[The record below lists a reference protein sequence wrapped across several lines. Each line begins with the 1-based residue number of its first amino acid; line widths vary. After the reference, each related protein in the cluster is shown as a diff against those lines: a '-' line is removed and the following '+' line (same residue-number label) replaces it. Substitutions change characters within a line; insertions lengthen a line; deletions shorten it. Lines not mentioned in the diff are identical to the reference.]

1 MFTVLKTDE
10 FDEWLLNLRNPIAK
24 KMVVSRILRLELGNF
39 GDVEP
44 VGDGVSELRFHN
56 HGGIRVYFVQR
67 GDVIVLLLLG
77 GDKSSQKSDIIKAKD
92 ILKAYEG
99 VDNEEGN

>member
-39 GDVEP
+39 GDVHS

-67 GDVIVLLLLG
+67 GDVIILLLLG
-77 GDKSSQKSDIIKAKD
+77 GDKSTQKTDIIKAKD
-92 ILKAYEG
+92 ILKEYG
-99 VDNEEGN
+99 DTGNEESD